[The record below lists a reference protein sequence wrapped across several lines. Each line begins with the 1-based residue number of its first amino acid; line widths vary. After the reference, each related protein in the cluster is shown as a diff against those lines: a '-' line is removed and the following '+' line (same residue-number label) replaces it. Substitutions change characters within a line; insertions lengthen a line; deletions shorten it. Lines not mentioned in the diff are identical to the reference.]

1 MKRFY
6 LLLGL
11 VAVVGAVLI
20 WQASR
25 PSTGGAPATDDAAP
39 VPVTAADS
47 AFRGYVLGSDSAPV
61 EIVEY
66 ADYEC
71 PVCAQFGAVQF
82 PDIRQQL
89 IETGRVHWRFRDFP
103 LVNIHRWSRLSALV
117 VACASEQG
125 KTWEAMDALFQ
136 RHGEW
141 AQRPSDP
148 TGLFADRMRG
158 IGLDMNGYRA
168 CMDGKRYAGRVEA
181 SRQEG
186 LARNVGGTP
195 TFFVNGREYNF
206 RRATSDEFLALV
218 DSLTRVR
225 R

>member
-6 LLLGL
+6 LLLGA
-11 VAVVGAVLI
+11 VAVVAAVLI

-25 PSTGGAPATDDAAP
+25 PSSASAPDATDAPAVAI
-39 VPVTAADS
+39 TAADS

-61 EIVEY
+61 EVVEY

-71 PVCAQFGAVQF
+71 PFCAQFGAVQF
-82 PDIRQQL
+82 PDVRRQL
-89 IETGRVHWRFRDFP
+89 IETGRVRWRFRDFP
-103 LVNIHRWSRLSALV
+103 LPLHRWGRMAALT

-125 KTWEAMDALFQ
+125 KAWEAMDALFQ
-136 RHGEW
+136 RHADW
-141 AQRPSDP
+141 AQRGGDPS
-148 TGLFADRMRG
+148 GLFQQRMRD

-168 CMDGKRYAGRVEA
+168 CMDAKRYAGRIEA

-186 LARNVGGTP
+186 LARSVQGTP
-195 TFFVNGREYNF
+195 TFFVNGRLHEF
-206 RRATSDEFLALV
+206 RRGPTSDDFLALV
-218 DSLTRVR
+218 DSLTKSR

>member
-6 LLLGL
+6 LLLGV
-11 VAVVGAVLI
+11 VAVAAAVLI
-20 WQASR
+20 WLASR
-25 PSTGGAPATDDAAP
+25 PSAGGVAAETDAAP
-39 VPVTAADS
+39 VAVSAADS

-71 PVCAQFGAVQF
+71 PVCANFGVVQF

-89 IETGRVHWRFRDFP
+89 IQTGRVRWRFRDFP
-103 LVNIHRWSRLSALV
+103 LVGVHRWARLSALV

-125 KTWEAMDALFQ
+125 KEWEAMDALFQ
-136 RHGEW
+136 RHADW
-141 AQRPSDP
+141 AQRPANPAS
-148 TGLFADRMRG
+148 LLADRVRA
-158 IGLDMNGYRA
+158 IGLDMSRYDA
-168 CMDGKRYAGRVEA
+168 CMSAQRYAGRIEA

-186 LARNVGGTP
+186 IARNVNGTP
-195 TFFVNGREYNF
+195 TFFVNGRMHDF

-218 DSLTRVR
+218 DSITKARP
-225 R
+225 

>member
-11 VAVVGAVLI
+11 VAVAAAVLI

-25 PSTGGAPATDDAAP
+25 PSSGGGPASTDEAP
-39 VPVTAADS
+39 VAFTAADS

-71 PVCAQFGAVQF
+71 PICAQFGAVQF

-89 IETGRVHWRFRDFP
+89 IASGRVRWRFRDFP
-103 LVNIHRWSRLSALV
+103 LVGTHRWSRLSALV

-125 KTWEAMDALFQ
+125 RVWEAMDALFQ

-141 AQRPSDP
+141 AQRPADP
-148 TGLFADRMRG
+148 TGLFKDRMRA
-158 IGLDMNGYRA
+158 IGLDMQAYGA
-168 CMDGKRYAGRVEA
+168 CMDAKRYAGRIEA

-218 DSLTRVR
+218 DSLTGVR

>member
-25 PSTGGAPATDDAAP
+25 PSSGGAPASTDEAP
-39 VPVTAADS
+39 VAFTAVDS
-47 AFRGYVLGSDSAPV
+47 AFRGYILGSDSAPV

-89 IETGRVHWRFRDFP
+89 IESGRVRWRFREFP
-103 LVNIHRWSRLSALV
+103 LPIHRWSRLSALV

-136 RHGEW
+136 RHADW
-141 AQRPSDP
+141 AQRPADP
-148 TGLFADRMRG
+148 TGLFKDRMRA
-158 IGLDMNGYRA
+158 IGLDMQGYGA
-168 CMDGKRYAGRVEA
+168 CMDGKRYAGRIEA

-186 LARNVGGTP
+186 LARNVRGTP
-195 TFFVNGREYNF
+195 TFFVNGREYDF

-218 DSLTRVR
+218 DSLTKTR